1 MRPVSL
7 TVSGLQSFREAQTIP
22 FSELCSGG
30 VFGIFGPTGSGKSTI
45 LDAVTLALYGKVER
59 AASGTHG
66 ILNQAEEKLSVS
78 FTFQIGQG
86 AAEKLYTVERSYK
99 RSGEHTIRTSTS
111 RLIEAIGEDTVVH
124 ADKERD
130 VTRLVQE
137 LLGLTIEDFTRAVVL
152 PQGKFAE
159 FLSLKGAD
167 RRQMLQRLFQLEKYG
182 DVLNQKLKRKS
193 DEQRNRLNEINAEQA
208 GLGDATSEALN
219 EAAKILKENEQKLKS
234 VSERLKHDEEK
245 FTTLKS
251 YWEVQ
256 TENETLLKT
265 LKELNLQKPVMEQLK
280 KRLKQAIS
288 ADRVSPY
295 AKEWQD
301 SILTERKLS
310 KEKDEL
316 QQLTQ
321 ELKTAFEEFQKEFD
335 AVKTKKNKQEPVL
348 IDKRSGLKDA
358 FEWEKELKEKRN
370 YLKQEEEIQN
380 QLLNAFNQ
388 SKKTEENAAQMLER
402 GKDKQTKLKTELS
415 SIEISQKERTMFQQA
430 LLLFQQFQNAETEEA
445 KIQNELA
452 QTEKSASVI
461 LQNKKDAQILLTN
474 GMEKWKSLSND
485 VEQLYGE
492 ACEAE
497 RENEQLI
504 SLLQQELKAVKTA
517 QEQNR
522 IKYLAAQLSSQ
533 LKDNEPCAVCG
544 STVHPSPIN
553 DMEPIDDLQEK
564 TDELESANESLKQM
578 NHNLSHVRESLEKV
592 SEKIWNKLGSA
603 NKEIAAAREFLTAGT
618 AEVTSN
624 IDHEKIGSLSVRVKG
639 IMQDRLSIEDRFE
652 SALHQMDDLQ
662 KKLERISFENENS
675 EKQLQK
681 LKENLSG
688 IQTKIEQFQIEW
700 DETNIPFDRK
710 QLKEKKQDFEKR
722 EERQAEIQ
730 KSLEVAVRFLEEQ
743 TAKIEKAKDEKG
755 KLELELNTSSNKQ
768 KLLQKDIEILQEK
781 LQKRVGDNSAQ
792 DLLLIVEE
800 QLEDLLKHFKIAEEN
815 FEAARVKF
823 LDRDKAYHSILQ
835 RFEDVQ
841 KRKIKSEKEWQV
853 QLGKSMFSSFEEY
866 ESCLTEEEEQ
876 KKWENELTHYD
887 DQCKAVQTSIDSL
900 KNKLS
905 SERLTEEQLTDA
917 EAQLKAIKSE
927 TNEAREAVGQS
938 RQNWLTIERNHI
950 RYNELSSEKTK
961 VSTLLEQIGKLQT
974 VFRGNTFVEFMAE
987 EQLIHV
993 TRDASSRLSKLTRGR
1008 YAIEVDSNSGFVIR
1022 DDANGGIKRPVSSL
1036 SGGETFLTSL
1046 ALALSLSA
1054 QIQLRGKYP
1063 LQFFFLD
1070 EGFGTLDQGLLDTV
1084 VTALEKV
1091 QMENFAIGVISHVPE
1106 LKARLTKRLIVEPA
1120 EHSGKG
1126 TRVRLDQL

>member
-66 ILNQAEEKLSVS
+66 ILNQAEDKLSVS

-86 AAEKLYTVERSYK
+86 AAEKHYTVERSYK

-111 RLIEAIGEDTVVH
+111 RLFEVNGNDSVVH

-137 LLGLTIEDFTRAVVL
+137 LIGLTIEDFTRAVVL

-182 DVLNQKLKRKS
+182 DVLNQKLKRRS
-193 DEQRNRLNEINAEQA
+193 DEQKNRLNEINAEQA
-208 GLGDATSEALN
+208 GLGDASSEALN
-219 EAAKILKENEQKLKS
+219 EAVKVLKENEQKLKL
-234 VSERLKHDEEK
+234 VSERMKNEEEV

-256 TENETLLKT
+256 TENEKLLKAQV
-265 LKELNLQKPVMEQLK
+265 ELDQQKPEMVQLK
-280 KRLKQAIS
+280 HRLKQAIY
-288 ADRVSPY
+288 ADRIYPY

-301 SILTERKLS
+301 SILTEQKLC

-316 QQLTQ
+316 QMLTKK
-321 ELKTAFEEFQKEFD
+321 LKQSFEESEKEYESS
-335 AVKTKKNKQEPVL
+335 KTEKNKQEPL
-348 IDKRSGLKDA
+348 LFEKRSGLKDA
-358 FEWEKELKEKRN
+358 FEWEKELKEKQLS
-370 YLKQEEEIQN
+370 LKQEEQRHN
-380 QLLNAFNQ
+380 QLLNDFEQ
-388 SKKTEENAAQMLER
+388 GKKIESDAEQMLQK
-402 GKDKQTKLKTELS
+402 GKEKQSKLKTELS
-415 SIEISQKERTMFQQA
+415 SIEISQKDRTMFQQA
-430 LLLFQQFQNAETEEA
+430 LLLFQQFQNTEKEEN
-445 KIQNELA
+445 KLQSELDE
-452 QTEKSASVI
+452 TEKSAHTIMQSKNE
-461 LQNKKDAQILLTN
+461 LQNHLSECMEMWK
-474 GMEKWKSLSND
+474 GMSNE
-485 VEQLYGE
+485 VERLYGNT
-492 ACEAE
+492 CELI
-497 RENEQLI
+497 RENEQLTT
-504 SLLQQELKAVKTA
+504 SLQNELNSAKSVQENNRVKH
-517 QEQNR
+517 
-522 IKYLAAQLSSQ
+522 LAAQLSSQ

-544 STVHPSPIN
+544 SKIHPSPIK
-553 DMEPIDDLQEK
+553 ESEKAEEQQENIE
-564 TDELESANESLKQM
+564 ELESAKESLKSL
-578 NHNLSHVRESLEKV
+578 NHNLNHIRESLEKV
-592 SEKIWNKLGSA
+592 SEKIWNRIGSS
-603 NKEIAAAREFLTAGT
+603 NFEIAAARETLTLET
-618 AEVTSN
+618 VESTSRYDKEN
-624 IDHEKIGSLSVRVKG
+624 VNRHSARVKG
-639 IMQDRLSIEDRFE
+639 ILQDRLTMDERFE
-652 SALHQMDDLQ
+652 STHQHMDELQ
-662 KKLERISFENENS
+662 KKLERIVFEQESSENL
-675 EKQLQK
+675 LQK
-681 LKENLSG
+681 LRGNLSD
-688 IQTKIEQFQIEW
+688 IHIKTEQVQKEW
-700 DETNIPFDRK
+700 DEANIPFDRK
-710 QLKEKKQDFEKR
+710 QLIEMWQEFQRR
-722 EERQAEIQ
+722 EDRQAEIQ
-730 KSLEVAVRFLEEQ
+730 KSLEVAVGFLEEQ
-743 TAKIEKAKDEKG
+743 TDKIDKAKGEKG
-755 KLELELNTSSNKQ
+755 KLELELNTSLNKQ

-781 LQKRVGDNSAQ
+781 LQKRIGNKSAQ
-792 DLLLIVEE
+792 EQLIMVEE
-800 QLEDLLKHFKIAEEN
+800 KLNELQNHFKIAEEGYKK
-815 FEAARVKF
+815 ARVQF
-823 LDRDKAYHSILQ
+823 LECDKEYHSILQ

-841 KRKIKSEKEWQV
+841 KRKTKAEDEWKV
-853 QLGKSMFSSFEEY
+853 QLEKSMFSSFEEY
-866 ESCLTEEEEQ
+866 ESCFTTEEEQ
-876 KKWENELTHYD
+876 QSWEKTLNHYD
-887 DQCKAVQTSIDSL
+887 DQCKAVRTSIETL
-900 KNKLS
+900 KEKLPP
-905 SERLTEEQLTDA
+905 ERLTEEQLTA
-917 EAQLKAIKSE
+917 AKEQLRKSKSE
-927 TNEAREAVGQS
+927 TDESREAVGQS
-938 RQNWLTIERNHI
+938 RQQWITIERNHS
-950 RYNELSSEKTK
+950 RFNELDGEKSK

-1126 TRVRLDQL
+1126 TRVRLDQV